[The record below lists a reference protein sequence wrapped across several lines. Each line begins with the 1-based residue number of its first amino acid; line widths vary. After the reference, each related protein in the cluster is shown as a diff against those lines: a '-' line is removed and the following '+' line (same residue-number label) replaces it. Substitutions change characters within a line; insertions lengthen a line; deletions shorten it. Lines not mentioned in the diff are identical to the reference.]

1 MVYQEE
7 SKKKYNYINGLI
19 MIVITLICPPAGLV
33 LALFCLS
40 KGYQN
45 WKSSVFCI
53 AYSMA
58 VFAYC
63 YEPTVDS
70 DLVRYHQVIQQVK
83 GMSFV
88 DALNYNLYGEGNL
101 YTFMAIS
108 WVLGKLSQPNLLQA
122 ISVFSVIYI
131 AVYVN
136 YRIAIDY
143 KFKNKDSFYSLLFLL
158 LNLNFYILVNNV
170 RNIFAFSLIC
180 YAVFRELYLKKKNIF
195 TILLYIIPCF
205 MHASAILLVL
215 FRLILPFTKRIK
227 WVLLIF
233 IISMKFVVGYLSGFL
248 GGISG
253 GNVIVQLIVNMLN
266 KGNRYYN
273 NYDSAWALAAHSS
286 GSMQLMKIV
295 LVLECVIITI
305 VMFKNLN
312 ILNEK
317 VNNIEMTGLVKSRI
331 NFINY
336 LFLIDIMGFACV
348 PMYMPEYWRFLVVIV
363 LFNGVIVMS
372 DLKKMYSKNIIYY
385 MQLLL
390 VILAPIY
397 FILTTRDLIIYSKII
412 SMIVNA
418 FFCNPITI
426 WFWNAIV

>member
-7 SKKKYNYINGLI
+7 AKKKYNYINGLI

-180 YAVFRELYLKKKNIF
+180 YAVFRELYLKKK
-195 TILLYIIPCF
+195 
-205 MHASAILLVL
+205 
-215 FRLILPFTKRIK
+215 
-227 WVLLIF
+227 
-233 IISMKFVVGYLSGFL
+233 
-248 GGISG
+248 
-253 GNVIVQLIVNMLN
+253 
-266 KGNRYYN
+266 
-273 NYDSAWALAAHSS
+273 
-286 GSMQLMKIV
+286 
-295 LVLECVIITI
+295 
-305 VMFKNLN
+305 
-312 ILNEK
+312 
-317 VNNIEMTGLVKSRI
+317 
-331 NFINY
+331 
-336 LFLIDIMGFACV
+336 
-348 PMYMPEYWRFLVVIV
+348 
-363 LFNGVIVMS
+363 
-372 DLKKMYSKNIIYY
+372 
-385 MQLLL
+385 
-390 VILAPIY
+390 
-397 FILTTRDLIIYSKII
+397 IYSRY
-412 SMIVNA
+412 
-418 FFCNPITI
+418 FCI
-426 WFWNAIV
+426 